1 MRFTLSLRAFVRWL
15 GVLAVAA
22 SVLGT
27 APAIASDETSRVARL
42 NKQALDAF
50 DNLNF
55 DQSKTFLDEAL
66 AEANAAG
73 LTSDPLLARTHLNLG
88 MLLIAGF
95 QRRDQAMEEFKAALK
110 VQPAIAPPPGLFNP
124 EVQAAFD
131 EAKAIVEQETPP
143 SRPPAKIIRQ
153 AVKPPPHPAPP
164 EAKAVRTESG
174 PVEEE
179 EAEEE
184 EEVGA
189 AFHPS
194 IFLSLGL
201 GSGFG
206 VAKGHLDA
214 NKDIYQGGVLD
225 NSWSGGF
232 APSRL
237 GHLALGVGYF
247 LTPHLMLS
255 IEGRIQFVSGTT
267 PTGATA
273 HCMPSCSPPGTA
285 LAAVAKANWFFA
297 SGPLRPFLSG
307 GVGGGNIRQVV
318 TLEGVTDCGSGNQQC
333 VDTVTGG
340 PLLLAVGGGL
350 AYEMGSLLLLGTLT
364 ANVGVPNFMLNVDA
378 LIGVGL
384 RL

>member
-1 MRFTLSLRAFVRWL
+1 MRFTPSFAPLVRWL
-15 GVLAVAA
+15 GVLAAA
-22 SVLGT
+22 ATLLAA
-27 APAIASDETSRVARL
+27 APAIAADETSRIARL

-55 DQSKTFLDEAL
+55 DQSKTYLDEAL
-66 AEANAAG
+66 AEGNAAG
-73 LTSDPLLARTHLNLG
+73 LADEQVARTHLNLG

-95 QRRDQAMEEFKAALK
+95 QRRDQAMDEFRAALK
-110 VQPAIAPPPGLFNP
+110 IQPDIAPHPGLFNP

-131 EAKAIVEQETPP
+131 EAKANRDQEAPPPTP
-143 SRPPAKIIRQ
+143 
-153 AVKPPPHPAPP
+153 VKPAGKPTRPAPSVP
-164 EAKAVRTESG
+164 RPGVATETSQDEA
-174 PVEEE
+174 E

-184 EEVGA
+184 ETPA
-189 AFHPS
+189 PFHPS

-225 NSWSGGF
+225 NTWSGGF

-237 GHLALGVGYF
+237 GHLAVGVGYF
-247 LTPHLMLS
+247 LSSNLMLS
-255 IEGRIQFVSGTT
+255 VEGRIQFVSGTT
-267 PTGATA
+267 PTGPTE

-285 LAAVAKANWFFA
+285 FAAIVKANWFFA

-307 GVGGGNIRQVV
+307 GVGAGNIRQVV
-318 TLEGVTDCGSGNQQC
+318 TLAGVRDCGNGNQQC

-340 PLLLAVGGGL
+340 PLLMAAGGGL
-350 AYEMGSLLLLGTLT
+350 AYEMGSVVLLGTLT

-378 LIGVGL
+378 LIGLGL